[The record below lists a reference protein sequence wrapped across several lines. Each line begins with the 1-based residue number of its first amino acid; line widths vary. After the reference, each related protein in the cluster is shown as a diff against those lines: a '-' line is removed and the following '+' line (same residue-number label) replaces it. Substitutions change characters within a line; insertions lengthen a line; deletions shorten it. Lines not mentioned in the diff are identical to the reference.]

1 VEIRIDRLK
10 LLCDI
15 AELPPDQL
23 NQAVSFEAIIRFD
36 DGTVN
41 CSSPHPTR
49 EAALLAARW
58 LLREWK
64 HKDTLPPAY
73 QQTAIEADEL
83 WAIGEEVESSEW
95 LYQLIGVI
103 QYGKTC

>member
-1 VEIRIDRLK
+1 MEIRIDRLK

-23 NQAVSFEAIIRFD
+23 EQAVWFEAIIRFD

-41 CSSPHPTR
+41 CSSPQPTR
-49 EAALLAARW
+49 SAAIVAARW
-58 LLREWK
+58 LVKNWK
-64 HKDTLPPAY
+64 HRDTLPAAY
-73 QQTAIEADEL
+73 RQTTRSAEEL

-95 LYQLIGVI
+95 LNEQLASSRN
-103 QYGKTC
+103 T